1 MLGTR
6 DFGENSDPGGKSG
19 VTNAKLG
26 IWLCLAYILLYSG
39 FIVLSA
45 FFPDT
50 MRAARPGAINGA
62 IWYGLGLIAAAVL
75 TSFAYGLFANSEDS
89 AEGDHAEGEE
99 R

>member
-1 MLGTR
+1 MLGARTGR
-6 DFGENSDPGGKSG
+6 NFAPPGGRIG

-39 FIVLSA
+39 FIIVNA
-45 FFPDT
+45 FFPEAL
-50 MRAARPGAINGA
+50 RGAQPGSINGA

-75 TSFAYGLFANSEDS
+75 TSFAYGLVANSDEAGDNS
-89 AEGDHAEGEE
+89 KEGN

>member
-6 DFGENSDPGGKSG
+6 IWTRLRTPSGKSG

-26 IWLCLAYILLYSG
+26 IWLCLAYIVLYSG
-39 FIVLSA
+39 FIILNA

-50 MRAARPGAINGA
+50 MRAARPGTINGA

-75 TSFAYGLFANSEDS
+75 TSFAYGLVANSEDAGHHD
-89 AEGDHAEGEE
+89 AEEGK